1 MALQE
6 KKENAVRNELR
17 FRYYHI
23 IHLHCFPQVVVEVP
37 AVAEVEA
44 LAEAVAV
51 DQVEVVAVRP
61 DSDRLEAVVVA
72 GLRLPNRL
80 RRSELSRLR
89 LFLQCPAET

>member
-23 IHLHCFPQVVVEVP
+23 IHLHCFPQVVAEVP
-37 AVAEVEA
+37 AVAEVAA
-44 LAEAVAV
+44 LAEAV
-51 DQVEVVAVRP
+51 DQVEVVAGRP

-80 RRSELSRLR
+80 HRSELSRLR